1 MLVGVVLVTACTA
14 QGPLVPAPTKSPA
27 SSASS
32 HPAALASGGIVEYAV
47 PAPSTLPADCYE
59 PCSPS
64 IGDVAL
70 GPDGNVWFV
79 DVSRNQ
85 VGRIT
90 PDGKITQFLAP
101 SPTGGART
109 ISAGPDGNV
118 WFTARGTGQDA
129 TDWIVRVTPNG
140 VVTRFPAG
148 TEPHTAPESIA
159 AGPDGNLWF
168 TEVFGNR
175 IGRMTPSGSL
185 TEFEA
190 PGNPRGIAGGPDG
203 ALWFTTSSAVGR
215 ITVNG
220 HVTTYAVG
228 NDPSL
233 PLNDIG
239 LGSDGNLWFTQ
250 EGAIRHISPDGRR
263 IVSVPVPTGS
273 SPGSLVSGPDGNIW
287 FTDTGLNAVV
297 RMSVTGTV
305 RQFPMPR
312 RGAFPHGMTVGADG
326 RIWFGEADD
335 GRIASIGLKV
345 PEPSFSQGVA
355 LSERVL
361 LFADASAKTIT
372 VTNTGDATLNIGTVK
387 VTGVDSSAFATA
399 NDTCSARSVAPG
411 ATCKVAVTHT
421 SSGAAGVVQSAFLE
435 FPDNGTGS
443 PQRLSI
449 VAQLRSCKLP
459 IVESL
464 SNQPAQGSMLDTT
477 TGRAL
482 YEPRGGFTATASPAR
497 VNTVTTPVLTGWQS
511 GYYDRAADRWLP
523 VLDARWVSPD
533 GSRYVFIDYNDPQS
547 NRDLHVVDVAT
558 GRERVLPMGPG
569 FWNVIAFTSQGIYL
583 HQAYEG
589 IAAGLWL
596 VNPDTGSIR
605 EVLTGDVVHQIN
617 GTTAWT
623 AVHNPADTLP
633 QWGMGG
639 GANEIDSR
647 DLVSGATQVWLY
659 VPGSYLYVFRVYN
672 GMPVVSVN
680 EQTGTKA
687 VVVTSPN
694 QAKTLELPFT
704 NETALNLSGFIS
716 DPQGL
721 WIGSPEG
728 VYLWTARTG
737 GVLVSTEPATPA
749 GTCA

>member
-1 MLVGVVLVTACTA
+1 LLVCLVLATGCTA
-14 QGPLVPAPTKSPA
+14 QGPLAPAPSRSPA
-27 SSASS
+27 P
-32 HPAALASGGIVEYAV
+32 PAASLATGGIIEYAV
-47 PAPSTLPADCYE
+47 PAPSILPADCYA

-64 IGDVAL
+64 IGDLTL

-79 DVSRNQ
+79 DVSRSQ

-90 PDGKITQFLAP
+90 PDGKVTQFLAT

-109 ISAGPDGNV
+109 IAAGPDGNV
-118 WFTARGTGQDA
+118 WFTARGSGQDT

-140 VVTRFPAG
+140 VVTKFPAG
-148 TEPHTAPESIA
+148 SGQHTAPESIA

-175 IGRMTPSGSL
+175 IGRMTPSGNL

-220 HVTTYAVG
+220 HVTMYAVG

-233 PLNDIG
+233 PLNDIA

-250 EGAIRHISPDGRR
+250 GSAIRHISPDGGR
-263 IVSVPVPTGS
+263 IVSVPVPQGS
-273 SPGSLVSGPDGNIW
+273 APGSVASGPDGNIW
-287 FTDTGLNAVV
+287 FTDSGLNAVV
-297 RMSVTGTV
+297 RMSVVGTV

-326 RIWFGEADD
+326 RIWFVEADY
-335 GRIASIGLKV
+335 GRIASIGVKV

-372 VTNTGDATLNIGTVK
+372 VTNTGDATLIVGTVK
-387 VTGVDSSAFATA
+387 VTGVDNGAFATA
-399 NDTCSARSVAPG
+399 NDTCSSRSLAPG
-411 ATCKVAVTHT
+411 AACKVAVTHT
-421 SSGAAGVVQSAFLE
+421 SSGAPGVVQSAFLE

-443 PQRLSI
+443 PQRLSL

-459 IVESL
+459 IVESP
-464 SNQPAQGSMLDTT
+464 SNLPPQGSMLDTT

-482 YEPRGGFTATASPAR
+482 YEPGGSFTITSSPTR
-497 VNTVTTPVLTGWQS
+497 VNTVIAPVLTGWQS
-511 GYYDRAADRWLP
+511 GYFDRAVDRWLP
-523 VLDARWVSPD
+523 VPDARWVSPD
-533 GSRYVFIDYNDPQS
+533 GSRYVFIDYNEPQS

-589 IAAGLWL
+589 VGPGLWL

-605 EVLTGDVVHQIN
+605 EVLTDEVVHQVS

-623 AVHNPADTLP
+623 AVRNPADTLP

-639 GANEIDSR
+639 GSNQIESR
-647 DLVSGATQVWLY
+647 DLISGATQVWLY
-659 VPGSYLYVFRVYN
+659 VPGSYLYVYGVYN
-672 GMPVVSVN
+672 GMPVVSVGQ
-680 EQTGTKA
+680 QTGPQV

-694 QAKTLELPFT
+694 NAKTLELPFT
-704 NETALNLSGFIS
+704 NGTALNLSGFIS

-721 WIGSPEG
+721 WIGSPDG